1 MFRKI
6 VTCAMPIWATLIW
19 AGLGG
24 LAATAYAQKVEII
37 MATLAP
43 ADSPWFKVM
52 ENMGAEWK
60 RISGG
65 NVTLSIRAGGV
76 LGDEPDSV
84 RRLRLGSIQAAALS
98 GAGLGDIDRGVAS
111 LQIPMMFDTYEELDY
126 VRDRVAPKLEKRIED
141 KGFVLLN
148 WGDAGWVQF
157 FSTKPVQK
165 LDDLRK
171 LRLFTWAGDPTE
183 EELWKASGFHV
194 VPLAAT
200 DIVQQLETHGIDA
213 VPTTALYAEATDLYK
228 LANYM
233 CDVKW
238 APLIGATIVSKAAW
252 EKIPAAQREPMLAAA
267 RKSGDALKSEIR
279 AQGTRAVATMAAGQP
294 GRRASKLTVTTLD
307 AAALADWR
315 KQTEAVYPK
324 MKGDMVPADLFDEV
338 RRLRDE
344 YRAHVPA
351 GK

>member
-1 MFRKI
+1 LKKI
-6 VTCAMPIWATLIW
+6 IICAILCGWAV
-19 AGLGG
+19 
-24 LAATAYAQKVEII
+24 AAHAQKVDII

-43 ADSPWFKVM
+43 VDSAWFKVM

-60 RISGG
+60 NISGG

-76 LGDEPDSV
+76 IGDEPDSV

-98 GAGLGDIDRGVAS
+98 GAGLGDIDQGVAS
-111 LQIPMMFDTYEELDY
+111 LQIPMMFDSYEELDY
-126 VRDRVAPKLEKRIED
+126 VRDRIAPKLEKRIED
-141 KGFVLLN
+141 KGFQLLN

-157 FSTKPVQK
+157 FSTKPVTK
-165 LDDLRK
+165 LDDLRR

-183 EELWKASGFHV
+183 EELWKTAGFHV

-213 VPTTALYAEATDLYK
+213 VPTTALYAETSDLYK

-238 APLIGATIVSKAAW
+238 APLVGATIVSKAAW
-252 EKIPAAQREPMLAAA
+252 EKIPAAQRGSMLAAA
-267 RKSGDALKSEIR
+267 RKSGDALKNDIR
-279 AQGTRAVATMAAGQP
+279 AQGTRAVATMMAGQP
-294 GRRASKLTVTTLD
+294 GRRASKLTITTLD

-315 KQTEAVYPK
+315 KQTEDIYPK
-324 MKGDMVPADLFDEV
+324 MKGKMVPADLFDEV
-338 RRLRDE
+338 VRLRDE
-344 YRAHVPA
+344 YRARA
-351 GK
+351 RGR